1 MSNPN
6 HTDRELLLAYRSSG
20 DGQALAELYK
30 RYAHLVLGLCLD
42 YLKDREAAR
51 DATMD
56 IFEKVAIKLKQTEV
70 EYFKSWLFAVS
81 KNHCLDC
88 LRKQSKAAPLE
99 FSEEIFVESEAEAR
113 LDENQRLEA
122 LREGLHQLKA
132 HQRSC
137 VVAFYLQ
144 GQTYEQVAEKTGFS
158 LKEVKSYLQNGRRNL
173 RIYLE
178 KRANESV

>member
-1 MSNPN
+1 
-6 HTDRELLLAYRSSG
+6 
-20 DGQALAELYK
+20 
-30 RYAHLVLGLCLD
+30 
-42 YLKDREAAR
+42 
-51 DATMD
+51 
-56 IFEKVAIKLKQTEV
+56 
-70 EYFKSWLFAVS
+70 
-81 KNHCLDC
+81 DC

>member
-1 MSNPN
+1 MSHPN
-6 HTDRELLLAYRSSG
+6 STDRDLLLAYRSHE
-20 DGQALAELYK
+20 DGKALAELYK

-42 YLKDREAAR
+42 YLKEREAAR

-56 IFEKVAIKLKQTEV
+56 IFEKVAKKLKQMEV
-70 EYFKSWLFAVS
+70 DYFKSWLFSVS
-81 KNHCLDC
+81 KNHCLDI
-88 LRKQSKAAPLE
+88 LRRQTKVAPLE
-99 FSEEIFVESEAEAR
+99 FSEEIFVESDTDSR
-113 LDENQRLEA
+113 QDENQRLEA
-122 LREGLHQLKA
+122 LREGLHQLKP

-144 GQTYEQVAEKTGFS
+144 GQTYDQVAEKTGFS

-178 KRANESV
+178 KRADESV